1 MKITVTMDREYIAS
15 IIAERF
21 GVEPSDVSVK
31 VEAMWQGQGPMEQK
45 INVPVAEMVFDT
57 EKYAGR
63 KDPSDIEANWNR
75 LRKTIKAQKAAEE

>member
-1 MKITVTMDREYIAS
+1 MKITITMDREYIAS

-21 GVEPSDVSVK
+21 GVEISDVSFKVK
-31 VEAMWQGQGPMEQK
+31 PIWIGQGYAEEK
-45 INVPVAEMVFDT
+45 KYVPVAEMVFDT

-75 LRKTIKAQKAAEE
+75 LRKIIEAQKAAEE